1 MEEDVSKAIEAIIA
15 DSKEDLDHILNDKD
29 RNEYAK
35 IIADVYKTKVDQL
48 KIEQADR
55 HDQIQ
60 LEIEQKKIKNDRA
73 MRIVE
78 AVLRFVGTT
87 IEVGVPAILL
97 AVEFEKGLDY
107 EKEGVFTSSTLKNL
121 IRFFKPTKR

>member
-1 MEEDVSKAIEAIIA
+1 MEEDMSKAIEAIIA

-35 IIADVYKTKVDQL
+35 IVAEIYKAKVDEL